1 MDVHYKTRSF
11 YLVTSLPIHLKDIMT
26 CCEDYYLNKTIFPP
40 SEREELIPK
49 EHREIIWNA
58 LTLTQLDPCT
68 TQCELEV

>member
-11 YLVTSLPIHLKDIMT
+11 YLLTSLPIHLKNRMT
-26 CCEDYYLNKTIFPP
+26 CYENYHLNKTIFPP
-40 SEREELIPK
+40 LEREQLVPK

-58 LTLTQLDPCT
+58 LTLTYLDPYT

>member
-11 YLVTSLPIHLKDIMT
+11 YLLTSLPIHLKDRMT
-26 CCEDYYLNKTIFPP
+26 CCENYHLNKTIFLPL
-40 SEREELIPK
+40 EREELVPK

-58 LTLTQLDPCT
+58 LTLTYLDPCT